1 MMAYCFMRFEKVKS
15 IANFTRKMEHNFR
28 IKPVPNADPE
38 RQRNNRELVK
48 MVTDDYASE
57 YKRLIEKYKCKPR
70 KDAVKGLEF
79 VLSYNGRDKNDKM
92 DVDKWEKAN
101 VEWLKKTFGDE
112 NVVSVVSHHDEGPKG
127 AVHIHAMVIPMV
139 NGRLCAKELISGRA
153 KLSAMQTS
161 YANDMKQFGLERGIQ
176 GTSMKH
182 TDIAK
187 WYAALNKEV
196 KKELPKP
203 YHGEKTED
211 YFERVKDTF
220 YVNNAK
226 NFDKI
231 KKLERKITE
240 MEARHKNE
248 LIGDR
253 NWYTNRIDILQLEKE
268 KEMEEKERKEKRI
281 LELEKKIEN
290 DSKYAS
296 EYKALLK
303 AIGNIEDVNK
313 REQIKKNIDGL
324 IDWQLKEDRKN
335 ER

>member
-1 MMAYCFMRFEKVKS
+1 
-15 IANFTRKMEHNFR
+15 
-28 IKPVPNADPE
+28 
-38 RQRNNRELVK
+38 
-48 MVTDDYASE
+48 
-57 YKRLIEKYKCKPR
+57 
-70 KDAVKGLEF
+70 
-79 VLSYNGRDKNDKM
+79 M
-92 DVDKWEKAN
+92 DINKWEKAN
-101 VEWLKKTFGDE
+101 GEWLKKTFGDE

-139 NGRLCAKELISGRA
+139 NGRLCAKELVSGKA

-182 TDIAK
+182 TDISK
-187 WYAALNKEV
+187 WYGAVEKEV
-196 KKELPKP
+196 KKELPRP

-211 YFERVKDTF
+211 YFERVRETF

-253 NWYTNRIDILQLEKE
+253 NWYTNRIDILQIEKE
-268 KEMEEKERKEKRI
+268 KEIQEK
-281 LELEKKIEN
+281 EKKIKKIAELEN
-290 DSKYAS
+290 KIEHDSKYVT
-296 EYKALLK
+296 EYQALLK
-303 AIGNIEDVNK
+303 AIENIDDSAK
-313 REQIKKNIDGL
+313 REQVKKNIDGL